1 MGSMAVFD
9 QTGASI
15 APFVVLLV
23 TKGLYLIQIELSF
36 PKATSLGSIRS
47 PLQPFTIVTFEGR

>member
-1 MGSMAVFD
+1 MGSMAAFD

-23 TKGLYLIQIELSF
+23 SDLSTYIHSIN
-36 PKATSLGSIRS
+36 KITLSLED
-47 PLQPFTIVTFEGR
+47 IVPDS

>member
-1 MGSMAVFD
+1 MGSVAVFD

-23 TKGLYLIQIELSF
+23 RFIHGCS
-36 PKATSLGSIRS
+36 
-47 PLQPFTIVTFEGR
+47 

>member
-1 MGSMAVFD
+1 MGSMAAFD

-23 TKGLYLIQIELSF
+23 SNFCRITEQMSF
-36 PKATSLGSIRS
+36 SMHQYAT
-47 PLQPFTIVTFEGR
+47 P

>member
-1 MGSMAVFD
+1 MGSMAAFD

-23 TKGLYLIQIELSF
+23 RDSSTYI
-36 PKATSLGSIRS
+36 
-47 PLQPFTIVTFEGR
+47 

>member
-23 TKGLYLIQIELSF
+23 RLINGCS
-36 PKATSLGSIRS
+36 
-47 PLQPFTIVTFEGR
+47 

>member
-23 TKGLYLIQIELSF
+23 GPY
-36 PKATSLGSIRS
+36 
-47 PLQPFTIVTFEGR
+47 IVVVRNLTPRQLKRQ

>member
-9 QTGASI
+9 QTGAST

-23 TKGLYLIQIELSF
+23 RFIHGC
-36 PKATSLGSIRS
+36 SLGPYAPTTQTSIN
-47 PLQPFTIVTFEGR
+47 

>member
-23 TKGLYLIQIELSF
+23 RLIHGCS
-36 PKATSLGSIRS
+36 
-47 PLQPFTIVTFEGR
+47 

>member
-23 TKGLYLIQIELSF
+23 SDLYFIVMVLQNSVN
-36 PKATSLGSIRS
+36 IRVCMG
-47 PLQPFTIVTFEGR
+47 I

>member
-1 MGSMAVFD
+1 MEEAHTVLLFHRNVGMGSMAAFD

-23 TKGLYLIQIELSF
+23 
-36 PKATSLGSIRS
+36 RD
-47 PLQPFTIVTFEGR
+47 

>member
-23 TKGLYLIQIELSF
+23 RFISNTNRIIVSESNKPGVNTFTFTAVHYCNF
-36 PKATSLGSIRS
+36 RGSL
-47 PLQPFTIVTFEGR
+47 V